1 MGAEAGQRP
10 GKMPEALPP
19 AVRVHGRA
27 EAEAALALVGP
38 LGATL
43 LSAPGMAPGVFLA
56 MVAAAAAARPGL
68 PHRVMMDC
76 AEAPGLALAALR
88 AGLRLLVLAPCPA
101 FGAVAAAAE
110 EYGAELRPEPPP
122 AFDPGRIDLNSP
134 GGRNK
139 LAQWL
144 CPAG

>member
-10 GKMPEALPP
+10 EKMPGVLPP

-27 EAEAALALVGP
+27 EAEAALALAGP
-38 LGATL
+38 DGVTL
-43 LSAPGMAPGVFLA
+43 LSAPGMAPGVFQAL
-56 MVAAAAAARPGL
+56 VAAAARPGQ

-76 AEAPGLALAALR
+76 ADAPGLALATLR

-101 FGAVAAAAE
+101 FDAVAAAAE
-110 EYGAELRPEPPP
+110 ECGAELRPEPPP
-122 AFDPGRIDLNSP
+122 TFDLGRIDLNSP

-144 CPAG
+144 RAAG

>member
-10 GKMPEALPP
+10 GNALPP

-27 EAEAALALVGP
+27 EAEAALALAGP
-38 LGATL
+38 RGVTL
-43 LSAPGMAPGVFLA
+43 LPAPGMPPGLFLA
-56 MVAAAAAARPGL
+56 LVAAAARPEV
-68 PHRVMMDC
+68 PHRVMVDC
-76 AEAPGLALAALR
+76 ADAPGLALAALR
-88 AGLRLLVLAPCPA
+88 AGIRLLALAPCPA
-101 FGAVAAAAE
+101 FAAVAATAAE
-110 EYGAELRPEPPP
+110 CGAELHAAPPP
-122 AFDPGRIDLNSP
+122 AFEPARIDLTSP